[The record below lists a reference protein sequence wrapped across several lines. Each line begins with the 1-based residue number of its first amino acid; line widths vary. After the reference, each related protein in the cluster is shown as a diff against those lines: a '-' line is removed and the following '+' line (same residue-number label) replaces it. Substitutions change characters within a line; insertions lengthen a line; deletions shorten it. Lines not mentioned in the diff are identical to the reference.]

1 MLKVNSK
8 ERATIDDI
16 RSHNFCK
23 FSPNAKIMGIVPGL
37 SVIPYEESI
46 EHRMNSL
53 GINTHELKHQII
65 NNKHTHLTSTYYLLL
80 QQSLR

>member
-46 EHRMNSL
+46 
-53 GINTHELKHQII
+53 
-65 NNKHTHLTSTYYLLL
+65 
-80 QQSLR
+80 